1 LAPGLYVYYNY
12 LYVTGSLHLKINKHV
27 ISMAVCIAAN
37 IATDVLT
44 SSTSLKETQE
54 A

>member
-1 LAPGLYVYYNY
+1 
-12 LYVTGSLHLKINKHV
+12 
-27 ISMAVCIAAN
+27 MAVCIAAN

-54 A
+54 AWSDQMKILFSDTS